1 MKKKV
6 YICIAFV
13 LLSIPELFMIVALF
27 APLYMK
33 QETPWEMLV
42 LYYVGM
48 LGCIAWI
55 LWKQTK
61 MPLMVIEYADR
72 LEERYMG
79 GEREVVMFSDLDY
92 IEYPIWLE
100 KGMDHTRSMRFVLR
114 DGNDVIIP
122 DGFMSLKNFCKRWP
136 EIKAGLDADGGN
148 SLDKGNYVR
157 GVNDFV
163 MKPRLLSNTGF
174 YLMIGAVAI
183 FALCIAR
190 IVAEPGAMMAYII
203 LPIAVFWYHSMA
215 LPFTSFRKD
224 GDKLIVVNRLAL
236 GSVTE
241 YDLQR
246 VVLIAVQDYMVT
258 IKTDDGSTSCYPHKL
273 TNSQKSELKALV
285 AAMGIS
291 GGEC

>member
-1 MKKKV
+1 
-6 YICIAFV
+6 
-13 LLSIPELFMIVALF
+13 MI
-27 APLYMK
+27 
-33 QETPWEMLV
+33 
-42 LYYVGM
+42 
-48 LGCIAWI
+48 
-55 LWKQTK
+55 
-61 MPLMVIEYADR
+61 
-72 LEERYMG
+72 
-79 GEREVVMFSDLDY
+79 LDY

-100 KGMDHTRSMRFVLR
+100 KGMDHTRSMHFVLR
-114 DGNDVIIP
+114 DGNDVKMP
-122 DGFMSLKNFCKRWP
+122 DCYMSLKNFCKRWP
-136 EIKAGLDADGGN
+136 EIKAGLGVGGDN
-148 SLDKGNYVR
+148 SLDNGNYVR

-190 IVAEPGAMMAYII
+190 IVAEPEAVVAYII

-215 LPFTSFRKD
+215 LPFTSFRND

-258 IKTDDGSTSCYPHKL
+258 IKTDDGSTSYYPHKL
-273 TNSQKSELKALV
+273 TNNQKAE
-285 AAMGIS
+285 
-291 GGEC
+291 